1 MRTHGARNYRPS
13 TFSLTIRGGLLL
25 GIAMALVQAESGSNL
40 TGRVMDPTGR
50 VVPGA
55 EIVLRDW
62 ATLIERSVTTNGE
75 GIYEIT
81 ALPVGAYRMQVK
93 ATGFRLYTVDRLTM
107 NVARTLVQD
116 VHLEVGDI
124 SQEVTVRSRRP

>member
-1 MRTHGARNYRPS
+1 
-13 TFSLTIRGGLLL
+13 
-25 GIAMALVQAESGSNL
+25 
-40 TGRVMDPTGR
+40 MDPTGR